1 MTKRNIAAL
10 GLIIIS
16 LGLLYPGLTNDILTL
31 NIGAKIPLLGDFELY
46 NESQSI
52 LKTIR
57 ALHEN
62 DSTLVAALILLFSV
76 VVPVLKALSLMAVL
90 LIKNMRN
97 SSALY
102 RFVGL
107 IGKWSMADVFVVG
120 VFLAFLATK
129 NNEAINAELEVGFY
143 YFTAYCIISIIGIQV
158 LDIRALKDANDEP
171 VTEKSIENV

>member
-1 MTKRNIAAL
+1 MTKRNILAL
-10 GLIIIS
+10 VLILIS
-16 LGLLYPGLTNDILTL
+16 LACLIPGLFNDILTL
-31 NIGAKIPLLGDFELY
+31 NIGAKIPLLGDYELY

-57 ALHEN
+57 TLHDN
-62 DSTLVAALILLFSV
+62 DSTLVAGLILLFSV
-76 VVPVLKALSLMAVL
+76 IVPVLKALTLLTVL
-90 LIKNMRN
+90 FVKNLKQ
-97 SSALY
+97 SGGLY

-143 YFTAYCIISIIGIQV
+143 WFTAYCIISIIGIQV
-158 LDIRALKDANDEP
+158 MDI
-171 VTEKSIENV
+171 KSILQRNKGE

>member
-10 GLIIIS
+10 ALIIIS
-16 LGLLYPGLTNDILTL
+16 LGFLYPGLTNDILTL

-57 ALHEN
+57 TLHEN

-97 SSALY
+97 SGALY
-102 RFVGL
+102 KFVGL

-143 YFTAYCIISIIGIQV
+143 YFTAYCTISIIGIQV
-158 LDIRALKDANDEP
+158 LDINAVKNANEEP
-171 VTEKSIENV
+171 ATEESMQKV

>member
-10 GLIIIS
+10 VLIIFS

-31 NIGAKIPLLGDFELY
+31 NIGAKIPMLGDFELY

-52 LKTIR
+52 LKTVR
-57 ALHEN
+57 TLHEN

-76 VVPVLKALSLMAVL
+76 IVPVLKAIALLAVL
-90 LIKNMRN
+90 LIKNLKSN
-97 SSALY
+97 AGLY

-143 YFTAYCIISIIGIQV
+143 YFTAYCIVSIIGIQV
-158 LDIRALKDANDEP
+158 LDIKAIKNRKLY
-171 VTEKSIENV
+171 